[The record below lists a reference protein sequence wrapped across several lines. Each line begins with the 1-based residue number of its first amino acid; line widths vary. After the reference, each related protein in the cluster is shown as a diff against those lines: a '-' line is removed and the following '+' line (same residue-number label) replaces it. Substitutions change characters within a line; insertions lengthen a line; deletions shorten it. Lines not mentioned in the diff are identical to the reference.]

1 MENPQK
7 QEQNYEIWKT
17 AKLSKTFLEGVRGAI
32 PLAVEQIDI
41 LLRVIQLTQT
51 NVEKFLDLG
60 CGNGILGKSIFQQYP
75 TAKGLFI
82 DISEAMLQAAKDSL
96 ASEQEKASF
105 IVQDFGKKEWVDSVI
120 QEAPFDAIV
129 SGFAIHHLSDRRKQ
143 ELYQEIYQLLK
154 PGGIFLNLEH
164 VASHSKLG
172 EEAFDRLFVDAL
184 YSFHQ
189 QQGAKESRE
198 EIAKQYYSRSDKN
211 ANILALVEIQCQ
223 WLREIGF
230 VDVDCFMK
238 VFEIAL
244 FGGVKER
251 PSAIQGGQGSFLNFE
266 L

>member
-1 MENPQK
+1 MASQK
-7 QEQNYEIWKT
+7 DKEQNYEIWKT
-17 AKLSKTFLEGVRGAI
+17 ADLSKIYLEGVRGAI

-75 TAKGLFI
+75 TAKGFFI
-82 DISEAMLQAAKDSL
+82 DISEAMLQAAKNNL
-96 ASEQEKASF
+96 ASEQEKSRF
-105 IVQDFGKKEWVDSVI
+105 LLQDFGKKEWVDSVI
-120 QEAPFDAIV
+120 QGSPFDLIV
-129 SGFAIHHLSDRRKQ
+129 SGFAIHHLPDKRKK
-143 ELYQEIYQLLK
+143 ELYKEIYQLLK
-154 PGGIFLNLEH
+154 PGGVFLNLEH

-184 YSFHQ
+184 YSFHRQ
-189 QQGAKESRE
+189 QSSKESRE

-211 ANILALVEIQCQ
+211 ANILALVESQCE

-244 FGGVKER
+244 FGGVKQTF
-251 PSAIQGGQGSFLNFE
+251 SVTSDQ
-266 L
+266 